1 MLKKILFVCSGNTCR
16 SPLAEGIAKKVFLEG
31 KPFESQISSAGSSA
45 PNGLPASPL
54 AVEIAEA
61 NSWDLSNHKAT
72 LLSKALVREA
82 DLIVVMGS
90 NHRAIVGSL
99 EPVALEH
106 TYLLTDF
113 CDDEEGDIHD
123 PIGMGLESYAKTYAL
138 IERCV
143 RAMKKRMEDFDG
155 WKRQ

>member
-31 KPFESQISSAGSSA
+31 KPFESHISSAGSSA
-45 PNGLPASPL
+45 QDGLPASPL
-54 AVEIAEA
+54 ADKVAEA

-72 LLSKALVREA
+72 LLSRALVREA

-90 NHRAIVGSL
+90 NHRAIIGSL
-99 EPVALEH
+99 EPAALEH

-113 CDDEEGDIHD
+113 CDEEEGDIHD
-123 PIGMGLESYAKTYAL
+123 PIGAGLESYARTYAL
-138 IERCV
+138 IEKCV
-143 RAMKKRMEDFDG
+143 RAMKERVEEFDG
-155 WKRQ
+155 WKKQ